1 MTAKKNEEDRL
12 AGCSFSIYPMSDQ
25 FADIIITALEQ
36 VDTSKVWIN
45 TDEVSTIVRGRIPHV
60 FDVTQAVFLQA
71 AKTGEHVVFSG
82 TFSVGCPGDTE
93 GHSYMAED
101 DTPANLEIS
110 EKTEQDI
117 VAKFALY
124 PMGGGDYM
132 DVIYRQIE
140 AMKEHGV
147 EVSPTHYE
155 TKLAGS
161 AQNVFEGLEK
171 VFLKTDRAGSS
182 HTVMTATVSAN
193 SPSLNKG

>member
-1 MTAKKNEEDRL
+1 MAAKTNEADYL

-25 FADIIITALEQ
+25 FVDIILSALEQ

-60 FDVTQAVFLQA
+60 FDVTHAVFLQA

-82 TFSVGCPGDTE
+82 TFSVGCPGDSE

-101 DTPANLEIS
+101 DIPANVEIS
-110 EKTEQDI
+110 EKTEQE
-117 VAKFALY
+117 VAAKFALY

-140 AMKEHGV
+140 AMKEYGV

-155 TKLAGS
+155 TELAGS
-161 AQNVFEGLEK
+161 AQNVFKGLEK
-171 VFLKTDRAGSS
+171 VFHETDRAGSS

-193 SPSLNKG
+193 SPSQQKE